1 MSEICIV
8 CNEEIH
14 LAYRDEVEGIP
25 IHSECFIKFNED
37 KEFYKQEY
45 IEKFKEMNDQFAPET
60 KIPEA
65 KSETKIPEAKSETK
79 IPKDGFSILTFLAES
94 FSKIVS
100 FAAVFTAISGFSLGV
115 SFIFS
120 SGGSVIGGFLLIV
133 ATPFIVILVY
143 GFLAMNIEIYKHLKS
158 IDNKLD

>member
-45 IEKFKEMNDQFAPET
+45 IEKFKEMNDQFA
-60 KIPEA
+60 
-65 KSETKIPEAKSETK
+65 SETKIPEAKSETK
-79 IPKDGFSILTFLAES
+79 IEVKES
-94 FSKIVS
+94 KPVVKKTPATKKPATKKP
-100 FAAVFTAISGFSLGV
+100 AAKKPAAKKTTKKA
-115 SFIFS
+115 
-120 SGGSVIGGFLLIV
+120 
-133 ATPFIVILVY
+133 
-143 GFLAMNIEIYKHLKS
+143 
-158 IDNKLD
+158 